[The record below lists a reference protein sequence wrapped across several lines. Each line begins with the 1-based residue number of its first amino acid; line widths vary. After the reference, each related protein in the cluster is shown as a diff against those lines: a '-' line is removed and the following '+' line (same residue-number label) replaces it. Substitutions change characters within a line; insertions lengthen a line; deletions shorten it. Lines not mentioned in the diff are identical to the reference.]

1 MEFPI
6 GKNLFHLVVNPS
18 TSRYPTVDLVQTGTN
33 YEKRVNKKHE
43 IRFYIFHFFWEFS
56 SGMNRQNVFHLP
68 PIQKFWKF

>member
-43 IRFYIFHFFWEFS
+43 IPFGNSNPGKWAYLFTFS
-56 SGMNRQNVFHLP
+56 TFSGNFP
-68 PIQKFWKF
+68 AG